1 MTVILKD
8 IVPPIIE
15 VSKLGYAAVAV
26 YSLLFQSAFQDRRYE
41 KGKYEYRRDCGG
53 TTTWSHKALAD
64 TLGMG
69 KKKVLESV
77 DALLDNGFIQL
88 VGLIPSSKGS
98 MHRVY
103 RVTHPIMLET
113 VRAVIP
119 MMPYAPSVAAKRLT
133 KGGGSSDEGFMFTDE
148 CGREVI

>member
-8 IVPPIIE
+8 IVPPIME

-26 YSLLFQSAFQDRRYE
+26 YSLLFQSAFQDRRYGRGE
-41 KGKYEYRRDCGG
+41 YKYRRDCGG
-53 TTTWSHKALAD
+53 TTSWSHKAIAGC
-64 TLGMG
+64 LGMG
-69 KKKVLESV
+69 KKMVLDSV
-77 DALLDNGFIQL
+77 DVLLDNGFIQL

-103 RVTHPIMLET
+103 RVTHPLMLET

-119 MMPYAPSVAAKRLT
+119 MMPYKPSVAAKRLA
-133 KGGGSSDEGFMFTDE
+133 KGGGSCSEKLAFDDENEF
-148 CGREVI
+148 EVF

>member
-1 MTVILKD
+1 
-8 IVPPIIE
+8 
-15 VSKLGYAAVAV
+15 
-26 YSLLFQSAFQDRRYE
+26 
-41 KGKYEYRRDCGG
+41 
-53 TTTWSHKALAD
+53 
-64 TLGMG
+64 MG

-119 MMPYAPSVAAKRLT
+119 MMPYPPSVAAKRLK
-133 KGGGSSDEGFMFTDE
+133 KGGGSSTEEIFYSDEY
-148 CGREVI
+148 GREII

>member
-41 KGKYEYRRDCGG
+41 KGKYEYWRDCGG

-64 TLGMG
+64 MLGMG
-69 KKKVLESV
+69 KKKVLDSV
-77 DALLDNGFIQL
+77 DALLDDGFIQL

-119 MMPYAPSVAAKRLT
+119 MMPYPPSVAAKRQL
-133 KGGGSSDEGFMFTDE
+133 KGGGSSIEE
-148 CGREVI
+148 IV

>member
-26 YSLLFQSAFQDRRYE
+26 YSLLFQSAFQDRRYG
-41 KGKYEYRRDCGG
+41 KGAYEYRRDCGG
-53 TTTWSHKALAD
+53 TTTWSRKALAD

-69 KKKVLESV
+69 KKKVLDSV
-77 DALLDNGFIQL
+77 DALLDDGFIQL

-119 MMPYAPSVAAKRLT
+119 MMPYKPSVAAKRLK
-133 KGGGSSDEGFMFTDE
+133 KGGGSSVEGLMFTDE
-148 CGREVI
+148 YGREVI

>member
-15 VSKLGYAAVAV
+15 ESKLGYAAVAV
-26 YSLLFQSAFQDRRYE
+26 YSLLFQSAFQDRRYG
-41 KGKYEYRRDCGG
+41 KGSFEYRRDCGG

-69 KKKVLESV
+69 KKKVLDSV
-77 DALLDNGFIQL
+77 DALLDDGFIQL

-119 MMPYAPSVAAKRLT
+119 MMPYPPSVAAKRQIR
-133 KGGGSSDEGFMFTDE
+133 GGGSIIEEIVYSDNYG
-148 CGREVI
+148 